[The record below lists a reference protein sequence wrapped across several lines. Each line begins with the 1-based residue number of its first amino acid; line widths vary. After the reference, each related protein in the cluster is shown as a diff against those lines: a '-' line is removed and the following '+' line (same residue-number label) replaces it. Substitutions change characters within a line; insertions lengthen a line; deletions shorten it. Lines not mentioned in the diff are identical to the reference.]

1 MVAGDGQPVRRS
13 ALEWGQMTQPNNE
26 EGQSGFDWKGVAIS
40 GICLFLTLIGLALVS
55 NRLLD
60 MGGVAD
66 ERGLSVEERKEKAS
80 RNDAK
85 YEGEYGSA
93 NLNRVGW
100 FTNDKYDC
108 ENKAVIE
115 EVKNQIACK
124 KLMDCSF
131 FGFRGVGDVAAAKS
145 TEIVSRIDAYRE
157 REITKLIGRM
167 TNSSDAEVRW
177 VKNLVGKLADNQQAM
192 LRSFPTLFSRV
203 RVRAD
208 DLNPDIS
215 KYICKMEFRY
225 DQSIVMPWWDHNIRM
240 QLTKDS
246 NTMFVA
252 VDQLKKNP
260 NADYLTMVTNVT
272 LESNGIPQK
281 AREAITSVATF
292 SVQPSK
298 DGLFV
303 VEVTDVPLPG
313 Q

>member
-1 MVAGDGQPVRRS
+1 
-13 ALEWGQMTQPNNE
+13 MTQPNDE
-26 EGQSGFDWKGVAIS
+26 KGQSGIDRRSVAIS
-40 GICLFLTLIGLALVS
+40 GICLLLTIIGLALVS

-60 MGGVAD
+60 MTGAAD
-66 ERGLSVEERKEKAS
+66 AQSLSVDERKEKAR
-80 RNDAK
+80 RNDAE
-85 YEGEYGSA
+85 YEGVYGSA
-93 NLNRVGW
+93 NLSQVGW
-100 FTNDKYDC
+100 FSGDKYDC
-108 ENKAVIE
+108 ANKSVIE

-131 FGFRGVGDVAAAKS
+131 FGFGGLAEVSATGPTQIA
-145 TEIVSRIDAYRE
+145 SRIDAYRE
-157 REITKLIGRM
+157 REATKLIGRM
-167 TNSSDAEVRW
+167 TNPSDAEVRW

-192 LRSFPTLFSRV
+192 LRSLPTLFSNV
-203 RVRAD
+203 RVRTD

-246 NTMFVA
+246 NTMFVT

-281 AREAITSVATF
+281 AREMVDSVAIF

-298 DGLFV
+298 DSPFA